1 MKLGLSSVC
10 KEEVLVMWRVPAP
23 ALLDDHA
30 ARQMLGVVFEEFGC
44 GAGAVGQFQLLQLLE
59 LNQAW

>member
-1 MKLGLSSVC
+1 MWWVLVPMKLF
-10 KEEVLVMWRVPAP
+10 

-44 GAGAVGQFQLLQLLE
+44 GTRAVGQFQLL
-59 LNQAW
+59 